1 MRVEGGR
8 LGEVE
13 QRRVASLPVR
23 PGSLNQAA
31 GVNNT
36 WSEARRA
43 SLAGSLFAL
52 RASLFAANTYLAVA
66 GVVLF
71 KVLRVLFDQG
81 AGRVG
86 RLGVELF
93 VQPPE
98 LGALELLSE
107 RGEDGRGRGR
117 LLLLLGCTA
126 LGVDVGRSSL
136 VFHLVGGFGAFVV
149 FPLWFLLVFRIR
161 RRHGGSGRNRS
172 GERGA
177 QREGPSPLGSLRLQQ
192 GGTVRSNTG

>member
-13 QRRVASLPVR
+13 QRRVASLP
-23 PGSLNQAA
+23 GSLNQAA

-36 WSEARRA
+36 WSEERRA

-107 RGEDGRGRGR
+107 RGEDGRGR
-117 LLLLLGCTA
+117 LLLLGCTA

-136 VFHLVGGFGAFVV
+136 VFRLVGGFGAFVV